1 MKIAEHL
8 PQVVSPVG
16 SRPEAKPPSRPP
28 ATPPPQETNT
38 KEAVTQQDLPAV
50 REAVAVLNEK
60 LELDQRSIHFRI
72 EEETNEIIVT
82 IHDKKTGELV
92 RQIPPDTTV
101 QLAAHLGDLNGAL
114 LSSYG

>member
-8 PQVVSPVG
+8 PPVVAPVG

-28 ATPPPQETNT
+28 ATPPPQETT
-38 KEAVTQQDLPAV
+38 TRETATQPDLPAV
-50 REAVAVLNEK
+50 REAVAALNEQ
-60 LELDQRSIHFRI
+60 LELEQRSIRFRI
-72 EEETNEIIVT
+72 EEETKDLIVT
-82 IHDKKTGELV
+82 VHDKETGELV

-101 QLAAHLGDLNGAL
+101 QLAAHLNDLSGAL

>member
-1 MKIAEHL
+1 MKITEHL
-8 PQVVSPVG
+8 PQVVSPVA

-28 ATPPPQETNT
+28 TTPPPQGTNT

-50 REAVAVLNEK
+50 QEVVAVLNEK
-60 LELDQRSIHFRI
+60 LELDQRSIRFRI

-82 IHDKKTGELV
+82 VRVKETGELV
-92 RQIPPDTTV
+92 RQIPAEVTLR
-101 QLAAHLGDLNGAL
+101 LAAHLDDLNGAL